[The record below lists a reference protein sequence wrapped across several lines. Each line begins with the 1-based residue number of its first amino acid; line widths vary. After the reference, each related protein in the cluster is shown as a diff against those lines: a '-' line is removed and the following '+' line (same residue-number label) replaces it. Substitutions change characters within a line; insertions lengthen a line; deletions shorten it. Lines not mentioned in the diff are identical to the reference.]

1 VILLVSDILSLSVNV
16 LKNIYF
22 PQGHT
27 SIYVVNIY
35 VVNMFHK
42 SKCLLHQQKCKHKR
56 EFPIL
61 IGLGMT
67 KLGKVDISNERIELH
82 FS

>member
-1 VILLVSDILSLSVNV
+1 VTVILLVSDILSLSVNV

-27 SIYVVNIY
+27 SIY